1 VLVLCLAGLGAII
14 WWSNGWP
21 LLIGGALVGVCA
33 IAVRLSPVLPAAVK
47 DSPWLIYA
55 LIMLVYVSISSIWI
69 GSERAR
75 TITTVG
81 SSYTVSVTVDGK
93 TQGGISLVGRLGDSY
108 VLWDPAQKLA
118 LLVPVGDV
126 GRLEIGREAASP
138 AKAIQSR

>member
-1 VLVLCLAGLGAII
+1 
-14 WWSNGWP
+14 
-21 LLIGGALVGVCA
+21 
-33 IAVRLSPVLPAAVK
+33 
-47 DSPWLIYA
+47 
-55 LIMLVYVSISSIWI
+55 
-69 GSERAR
+69 

-81 SSYTVSVTVDGK
+81 SSYAVSVTVDGK